1 MKKLLSNRSP
11 LLYKHKASFSEIT
24 RFQNSFLSPANLV
37 YIESLYE
44 SWVEDKSS
52 ISPSFATYF

>member
-1 MKKLLSNRSP
+1 MKKLLSNRS
-11 LLYKHKASFSEIT
+11 LLYKSTVPFSEIA